1 MTSQLRSYQS
11 YAEAQAALGRLYA
24 TLGIDPT
31 PEHADMLDL
40 SSLSAARAH
49 GMDQHLAPVMPGAD
63 PVLNA
68 KAQATTAEATTTEAK
83 TTSVAAVAQPAA
95 PTQQR

>member
-31 PEHADMLDL
+31 PDHADVLDI
-40 SSLSAARAH
+40 AALRAAVRR
-49 GMDQHLAPVMPGAD
+49 GMDERLVPVIPAID

-68 KAQATTAEATTTEAK
+68 KAELNAKPEATTASAETVNQ
-83 TTSVAAVAQPAA
+83 SSGA
-95 PTQQR
+95 PTVR